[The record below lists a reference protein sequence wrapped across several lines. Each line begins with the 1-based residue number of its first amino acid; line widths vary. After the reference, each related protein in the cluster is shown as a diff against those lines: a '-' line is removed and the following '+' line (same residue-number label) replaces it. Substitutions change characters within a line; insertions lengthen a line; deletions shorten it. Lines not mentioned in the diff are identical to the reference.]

1 MFIVLHTKLQK
12 NAPTTISVVVQFY
25 ILCKYWFKYI
35 ITFFVLNNTVSGYAF
50 YISFMSKIPPFK
62 RSSHTFVRGR
72 QSQSVPELFFL
83 LKSRHGRS
91 TWALCPLQAGQ
102 RSSHRPL
109 VCFPLASVL
118 PASLPVAI
126 VACHVSAGSCCSAL
140 SFNKSSYVLEG
151 RWRVQT
157 TINTGTL
164 HQRVIWLSQAHW
176 QTALWHGAEAK
187 CHGSDGEGRPRF
199 EERKVIHLHA

>member
-1 MFIVLHTKLQK
+1 MLSIFL
-12 NAPTTISVVVQFY
+12 
-25 ILCKYWFKYI
+25 LC
-35 ITFFVLNNTVSGYAF
+35 
-50 YISFMSKIPPFK
+50 P
-62 RSSHTFVRGR
+62 RSLLL
-72 QSQSVPELFFL
+72 SVPATPL
-83 LKSRHGRS
+83 LEENNHGRSRNYFSSSKAVMARS

-102 RSSHRPL
+102 RSSHHPL

-126 VACHVSAGSCCSAL
+126 MACHVSAGSRCSAL

-187 CHGSDGEGRPRF
+187 CHVSDGEGRPRF

>member
-1 MFIVLHTKLQK
+1 
-12 NAPTTISVVVQFY
+12 
-25 ILCKYWFKYI
+25 
-35 ITFFVLNNTVSGYAF
+35 
-50 YISFMSKIPPFK
+50 MSKIPPFK

-126 VACHVSAGSCCSAL
+126 VACHVSAGSRCSAL

-164 HQRVIWLSQAHW
+164 HQRVIWLSQAHSR
-176 QTALWHGAEAK
+176 LL
-187 CHGSDGEGRPRF
+187 SDTEQRPSAMAQMGKGGQDLKKGKWF
-199 EERKVIHLHA
+199 IYTPKKKNLQKVQASREKNWCQNKVWMIKSPKIHESP